1 MVWACLMAY
10 GRDSDA
16 FCVANARV
24 CSEASAD
31 LAFPCGCGPNEYG
44 EGLNRWLGDG

>member
-1 MVWACLMAY
+1 MAY

-31 LAFPCGCGPNEYG
+31 LAFPCGCG
-44 EGLNRWLGDG
+44 LNRWLGDGGPRFHGVKGLT